1 MVVGDIELI
10 GGRMENER
18 VETCDN
24 MAAGRDAPGT
34 EDEKRGVDSL
44 RGAGASAPGDARIV
58 ADGDVVRGRV
68 GMASSIK
75 PGSDADAAS
84 RAKRR
89 TMRERLNDRASRQA
103 LVGVIATLL
112 GGSFWGFSGT
122 SASFLF
128 ANYQVDTMWLM
139 AVRQLGAG
147 VLFMLFI
154 VLFDRERMVKLLTT
168 PRDLFVLGLLT
179 VFGVFFNQ
187 LFYLLAVRLTNAGTA
202 TVLQCLQL
210 VLIMGYSCIRQRRA
224 PRRRELAGLILAL
237 GGTFLIATGGDPTT
251 LAIPLEGLVVGLLA
265 AFGAMCMS
273 IIPVRILPKY
283 GSSIVTGS
291 AMLFSG
297 IATSLVVRPWNDV
310 PALDL
315 AGWEALFVLIAVG
328 SCLAYALYMQGV
340 KDIGSMRAS
349 LIGTVEPV
357 SATVTSALML
367 GTVFAPTDLVGF
379 ACIIVMVF
387 LTA

>member
-1 MVVGDIELI
+1 
-10 GGRMENER
+10 MENER

-24 MAAGRDAPGT
+24 IAAGRDAPGA

-58 ADGDVVRGRV
+58 ADGDVVHGRV
-68 GMASSIK
+68 GMESSIK

-147 VLFMLFI
+147 ALFMLFI

>member
-1 MVVGDIELI
+1 MVIGDIELI

-24 MAAGRDAPGT
+24 MAAGRDAPGA

-44 RGAGASAPGDARIV
+44 RGTGASAPGDARIV

-147 VLFMLFI
+147 ALFMLFI